1 MQDLLQ
7 VATRKGPQ
15 DRDRS
20 IMPDHGGAGKD
31 LCEHTYRMKRKP
43 MSMDV
48 VDDDAYANLA
58 KQLTYESRQCF

>member
-1 MQDLLQ
+1 
-7 VATRKGPQ
+7 
-15 DRDRS
+15 
-20 IMPDHGGAGKD
+20 MPDHGGAGKD